1 MEINRPSEQ
10 AMKNLY
16 KFVARVLPKYVSEL
30 NALPPNECGRRNSV
44 TRSRKSIYAS
54 K

>member
-16 KFVARVLPKYVSEL
+16 KFVERVLPKYINEL
-30 NALPPNECGRRNSV
+30 NKLNDKNEKR
-44 TRSRKSIYAS
+44 TTDKRK
-54 K
+54 